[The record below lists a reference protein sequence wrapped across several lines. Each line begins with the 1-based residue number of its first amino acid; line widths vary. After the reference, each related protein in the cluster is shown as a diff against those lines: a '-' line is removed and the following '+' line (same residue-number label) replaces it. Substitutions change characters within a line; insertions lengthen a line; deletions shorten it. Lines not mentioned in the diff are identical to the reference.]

1 MSTSMRISPPSPY
14 TLVVVVVAC
23 AGGLRVPRIGSG
35 TLAGIP
41 KAQLLSNV
49 EKFASQKG
57 LTDILPLLKKRALV
71 TQDPPAFE
79 KIEELDED
87 DRIALR
93 REITH
98 KWSQPRVLYLT
109 VILCSIGAAVQY
121 VSCAFSR
128 FLPLIAYL
136 VLRACAGVGIR
147 PVRTAPTCLS
157 LPISVFFLWKGPQ
170 TMTRTIGLSVW

>member
-1 MSTSMRISPPSPY
+1 MRISPPSPY

-23 AGGLRVPRIGSG
+23 AGGLRVPRVGSG

-87 DRIALR
+87 EEVALR

-98 KWSQPRVLYLT
+98 K
-109 VILCSIGAAVQY
+109 
-121 VSCAFSR
+121 
-128 FLPLIAYL
+128 
-136 VLRACAGVGIR
+136 
-147 PVRTAPTCLS
+147 LS
-157 LPISVFFLWKGPQ
+157 
-170 TMTRTIGLSVW
+170 